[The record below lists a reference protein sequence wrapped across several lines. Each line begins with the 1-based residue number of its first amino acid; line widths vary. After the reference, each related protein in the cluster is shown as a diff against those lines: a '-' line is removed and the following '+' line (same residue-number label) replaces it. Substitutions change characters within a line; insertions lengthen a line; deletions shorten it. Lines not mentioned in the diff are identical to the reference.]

1 MERDQLNFAVVLF
14 VLMFIVSG
22 GNKLFN
28 SKNSLSESVRLS
40 KRVNMSIDSSK
51 KLVILAGLWE
61 LAMAGLIIYSIYY
74 DKKYLEIG
82 VYGLMFFTL
91 LATLIFYTRP
101 LKYKPFLSNLSV
113 LTGLYLMLRIC
124 EFK

>member
-40 KRVNMSIDSSK
+40 KRINMSIDSSK